1 MDVRLVCLGAYQGD
15 IHQADERSVRRNAGI
30 CQADVAATG
39 LQSFANHAAT
49 AAPESGYMIRN
60 GIAETLGRILVPA
73 GGPDVASFV
82 PAGGPDVASFDVQDL
97 ARAVRRYLQPA
108 SIVALA
114 RYWSRLGVGSYA
126 ALDADRDRTAST
138 SYPSTQASTST
149 PAADQTRRLAAA
161 PRRDRSRRSCHAA
174 RKSS

>member
-1 MDVRLVCLGAYQGD
+1 
-15 IHQADERSVRRNAGI
+15 
-30 CQADVAATG
+30 
-39 LQSFANHAAT
+39 
-49 AAPESGYMIRN
+49 MIRN